1 MGSGPDVGAPEVEGG
16 DGWVRAAIVGQLGQR
31 GASFYREI
39 LAAVLRA
46 AGDQGARP
54 PSQRELLDALWDL
67 VWSGLV
73 TNDTFLPLRA
83 LRWPRAGRDRAADR
97 PRMGATGR
105 IGPPEGAGRWSL
117 VSEAVA
123 TAVALAGG
131 SPPSETE
138 RRHATALRLLD
149 RHGVVTRD
157 AVAAEDV
164 PGGFSAVYPIL
175 REMEDRGRA
184 RRGYFVEG
192 LGGAQFALPAAVDR
206 LRAERPAAGE
216 EGLGDGRVVVLA
228 ATDPANP
235 YGAALPWPRSPDGG
249 ATYPRTAGA
258 SVVLS
263 NGEPVLYLERS
274 GRAIRTFPAF
284 ADRQVALEALRALVR
299 PAPDGTLRR
308 IRLERI
314 DGEPVL
320 TSLHH
325 GLVLDAGF
333 QRTYRGLVPVTALRT
348 RA

>member
-1 MGSGPDVGAPEVEGG
+1 M
-16 DGWVRAAIVGQLGQR
+16 RAAIVGQLENR

-46 AGDQGARP
+46 AAEGGVRP
-54 PSQRELLDALWDL
+54 PAQRELLDILWDL
-67 VWSGLV
+67 VWGGTV

-83 LRWPRAGRDRAADR
+83 LRWPRGGRDRAADR
-97 PRMGATGR
+97 PRLGATGR
-105 IGPPEGAGRWSL
+105 VGPPEGAGRWSL

-123 TAVALAGG
+123 TAIALAGG

-138 RRHATALRLLD
+138 RRHAIALRLLD

-175 REMEDRGRA
+175 RETEDRGRV

-206 LRAERPAAGE
+206 LRAERPAP
-216 EGLGDGRVVVLA
+216 GDDRGGRRDVVVLA

-235 YGAALPWPRSPDGG
+235 YGAALPWPQPAEGG
-249 ATYPRTAGA
+249 ATYPRAAGA
-258 SVVLS
+258 YVVLAD
-263 NGEPVLYLERS
+263 GDPVLYLERS

-284 ADRQVALEALRALVR
+284 AERTTALDALRALVR
-299 PAPDGTLRR
+299 PGPDASLRR
-308 IRLERI
+308 VRIERI

-320 TSLHH
+320 TSPHH
-325 GLVLDAGF
+325 GIVLDAGF
-333 QRTYRGLVPVTALRT
+333 QRTYRGLVPVTALRS
-348 RA
+348 